1 MQLLLSVQSE
11 NSPTKIAQKI
21 AQKTTDIASILSN
34 IYKGGS
40 HKKMTI
46 KEIKVELKRLKV
58 KGLTGKKKGE
68 LLDMLHKATN
78 I

>member
-1 MQLLLSVQSE
+1 MLEIIGCEVVL
-11 NSPTKIAQKI
+11 N
-21 AQKTTDIASILSN
+21 ILSN